1 MLFVKDA
8 VQSVNSKEGIILG
21 REQIK
26 ATENFS
32 DGGTLNANILGYRYL
47 GKDLAIAYGN
57 WTAMGEDNLTVN
69 GQWGNLF
76 KIIGK
81 DALLIMESAGIK

>member
-1 MLFVKDA
+1 MLFIENA
-8 VQSVNSKEGIILG
+8 VQNVNSKEGIIIG
-21 REQIK
+21 RKQIK

-32 DGGTLNANILGYRYL
+32 DGGTLDANILGYRYL

-57 WTAMGEDNLTVN
+57 WTAMGEDDLTVN

-76 KIIGK
+76 KISGD
-81 DALLIMESAGIK
+81 DALLVMESAGIR